1 MNMMAFER
9 IFRDINRG
17 KGGTTVSK
25 SPKVSPLK
33 EKTKETIKTI
43 KTMKKNTSTDNF
55 MKYQW
60 TWTL

>member
-43 KTMKKNTSTDNF
+43 KTMKKKTTTDNF

>member
-1 MNMMAFER
+1 MNMMGFER
-9 IFRDINRG
+9 IFRDIKRG
-17 KGGTTVSK
+17 KGETTVSK

-43 KTMKKNTSTDNF
+43 KKNTSTDNF

>member
-1 MNMMAFER
+1 MNMMAFEL
-9 IFRDINRG
+9 IFRDIKRV
-17 KGGTTVSK
+17 KGGTTVYK
-25 SPKVSPLK
+25 SPLK
-33 EKTKETIKTI
+33 EKTKETI

>member
-33 EKTKETIKTI
+33 EKTKETIKT
-43 KTMKKNTSTDNF
+43 MKKNTSTDNF